1 MAQNYIIKAIPAELH
16 KFLKIESIKRDMSL
30 NTLVIEI
37 LEAYKNEREGK
48 K

>member
-1 MAQNYIIKAIPAELH
+1 MAQNYIIKAIPQDLH

-30 NTLVIEI
+30 NALVIEI
-37 LEAYKNEREGK
+37 LEAYKKEREGK